1 MKEFWHK
8 YNERIVIFFLFG
20 ILFIIIIVIT
30 ALLGGVVM
38 KIFGFQ
44 YKSVGSIILFFL
56 IAAILSCPL
65 NLIAETLP
73 KVLLS
78 LKKLPKQSAVF
89 LYIILDTISTSLG
102 LSIVDYFM
110 DNVSATDISIII
122 ISFLLS
128 LFGIKDIDKKPD
140 V

>member
-1 MKEFWHK
+1 MLNKNSSYFGKHFLAHLVWSFVVS
-8 YNERIVIFFLFG
+8 YNY
-20 ILFIIIIVIT
+20 
-30 ALLGGVVM
+30 
-38 KIFGFQ
+38 KINNT
-44 YKSVGSIILFFL
+44 KHD
-56 IAAILSCPL
+56 
-65 NLIAETLP
+65 LIAETLP

>member
-30 ALLGGVVM
+30 TLLGGVVM
-38 KIFGFQ
+38 KIFDFQ

-73 KVLLS
+73 KVLFS
-78 LKKLPKQSAVF
+78 LKKLPKQSAVS

-110 DNVSATDISIII
+110 DNVSVTDISII